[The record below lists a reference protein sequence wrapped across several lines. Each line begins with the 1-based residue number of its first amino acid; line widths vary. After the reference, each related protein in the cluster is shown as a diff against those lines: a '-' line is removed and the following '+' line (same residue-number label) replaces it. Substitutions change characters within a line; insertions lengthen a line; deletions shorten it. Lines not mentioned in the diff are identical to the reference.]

1 MSETLKFLENIR
13 WDDVMLDK
21 FQKIMRQN
29 KKLQNYEFWSKL
41 SSLIE
46 TNNINDEQMIKRMQ
60 SIHQKYLIQ
69 NSQKEVYQ
77 IFSKK
82 KKIIISCLKF
92 DLEYTIYHPSI
103 PFTSNL
109 FPHNKKKI
117 CSINFYK
124 KK

>member
-82 KKIIISCLKF
+82 KKK
-92 DLEYTIYHPSI
+92 
-103 PFTSNL
+103 
-109 FPHNKKKI
+109 
-117 CSINFYK
+117 
-124 KK
+124 